1 MDEEKAEDKIEE
13 QKMEEKEEEIDKE
26 DLELEKKETV
36 SIRKSHIFAI
46 IGAIVV
52 VSFFVFAAQAVI
64 ADTPQGNTVTANA
77 VAGSA
82 APVQGGKQIVK
93 MTVQGSTY
101 YPNPMVLKKGIPVEI
116 QVDTNSVRGCFR
128 GIQIPAFGVK
138 KLVTAT
144 DNNIEFTPDKAGT
157 FGFSCFMGM
166 GRGQI
171 VVQDE
176 AGQVPADVNTV
187 AQDIPSGS
195 SCGSGG
201 GGCGCGGG

>member
-1 MDEEKAEDKIEE
+1 MGEEE
-13 QKMEEKEEEIDKE
+13 QEDQNAEQTQENSEIEKE
-26 DLELEKKETV
+26 DLELEKQEIV

-46 IGAIVV
+46 VGAIIM

-64 ADTPQGNTVTANA
+64 SDTPQSNSITGQA

-82 APVQGGKQIVK
+82 APLQDGKQIVK

-101 YPNPMVLKKGIPVEI
+101 YPNPMALKKGIPVEI
-116 QVDTNSVRGCFR
+116 QVDTNSVKGCFR

-138 KLVTAT
+138 KLVTPT
-144 DNNIEFTPDKAGT
+144 DNKIEFTPDKAGT

-176 AGQVPADVNTV
+176 SGQVPAGVNTV

-195 SCGSGG
+195 SCGG